1 MTKELEESFIE
12 LYIFNSA
19 LSLMRK
25 TLMPQ
30 CGAGSK
36 SSEYYLHK
44 ILSNFVIN
52 KAKEISED
60 YDYEDDEGIKET
72 LFFFDD

>member
-1 MTKELEESFIE
+1 
-12 LYIFNSA
+12 
-19 LSLMRK
+19 
-25 TLMPQ
+25 MPQ
-30 CGAGSK
+30 CGAGSQ

-60 YDYEDDEGIKET
+60 SDYEDDEGIKET
-72 LFFFDD
+72 LFFYDD